1 MMEDR
6 QFTFTTSLI
15 NLPKITFS
23 DVHRLTEQHSITAR
37 SKLDKGYSLFF
48 EKYVYDYEVSNI
60 IDREVAVRSRCYR
73 SMKKR
78 EQPHYLKIVFQADGA
93 NLQET
98 TCSCTAGKVLCNHLV
113 ALLFQSAHYSMLQV
127 RAVPPPMACTSS
139 LQTWHRPRTKGI
151 HAEPVPDLV
160 VRRPKPSPRSVCKS
174 TLYQAYTGS
183 LPDLQVLSLGETLK
197 NIRPQPL
204 ISSVL
209 HGLSEVSMV
218 DSSFGPVPRGSP
230 LSYQCPPVV
239 KLRNDVQHPDAPS
252 FPKLPLEG
260 STCPTTFPKFASN
273 SQQFL
278 HLDSLTVTHEMAA
291 EREEQTRE
299 QSECPLWQALRKP
312 RVTASRFYEVSHVKG
327 PSSGQTLAGRIL
339 KGVRQT
345 PAMKRGLDREPQV
358 LEQYSKHCNVNVSR
372 CGFVIHPDAPHLGA
386 SPDARVYDPSAV
398 PCFGLAEVK
407 CPDISNISEA
417 GHVKIVNGQAKLKK
431 NHKYHWQ
438 VQGQLAITGL
448 SWCDFITDTE
458 EDFTVERV
466 WRDDEFIKEMKNKVD
481 LYFFG
486 TYMNVYFQQKVK

>member
-339 KGVRQT
+339 KGVHQT

-417 GHVKIVNGQAKLKK
+417 GHVKIVN
-431 NHKYHWQ
+431 
-438 VQGQLAITGL
+438 
-448 SWCDFITDTE
+448 D
-458 EDFTVERV
+458 
-466 WRDDEFIKEMKNKVD
+466 
-481 LYFFG
+481 
-486 TYMNVYFQQKVK
+486 

>member
-1 MMEDR
+1 MDDPK
-6 QFTFTTSLI
+6 FTYTASLV

-37 SKLDKGYSLFF
+37 SKVDKGYSFFF
-48 EKYVYDYEVSNI
+48 ENFIYDYEGES
-60 IDREVAVRSRCYR
+60 CT
-73 SMKKR
+73 
-78 EQPHYLKIVFQADGA
+78 
-93 NLQET
+93 T
-98 TCSCTAGKVLCNHLV
+98 TCGLHRL
-113 ALLFQSAHYSMLQV
+113 SAN
-127 RAVPPPMACTSS
+127 MAS
-139 LQTWHRPRTKGI
+139 TK
-151 HAEPVPDLV
+151 D
-160 VRRPKPSPRSVCKS
+160 K
-174 TLYQAYTGS
+174 GS
-183 LPDLQVLSLGETLK
+183 LPDPQVLSLGKGLK
-197 NIRPQPL
+197 NLRPQPL

-209 HGLSEVSMV
+209 HGLSQLSMV
-218 DSSFGPVPRGSP
+218 DSRFGPVPRGSP

-239 KLRNDVQHPDAPS
+239 KRGNYVQHPDTPT

-260 STCPTTFPKFASN
+260 STFPTTFPNFDPN

-278 HLDSLTVTHEMAA
+278 HFDILTVTHEMAA

-339 KGVRQT
+339 KGVGQT
-345 PAMKRGLDREPQV
+345 PAMKRGLEREPQV
-358 LEQYSKHCNVNVSR
+358 LEQYSKHFNVNVSR

-386 SPDARVYDPSAV
+386 SPDARVYDPSAI

-407 CPDISNISEA
+407 CPDISSISEA
-417 GHVKIVNGQAKLKK
+417 GHVKMVNGQAKLKQ

-458 EDFTVERV
+458 GDFTVERV
-466 WRDDEFIKEMKNKVD
+466 WRDDEMIKEMKKKVD

-486 TYMNVYFQQKVK
+486 TYMNVYLQQKVK